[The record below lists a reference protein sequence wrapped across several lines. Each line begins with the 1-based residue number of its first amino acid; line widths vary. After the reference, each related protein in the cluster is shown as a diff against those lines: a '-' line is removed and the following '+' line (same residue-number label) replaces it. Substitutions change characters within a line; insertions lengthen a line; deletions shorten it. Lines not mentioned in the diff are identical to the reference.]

1 MARVQGTAGSCSS
14 VEEKR
19 PAAPHVREVLARVVA
34 SLAVAVVAP
43 AVLLWAMLAFFNV
56 SSAVVAALVWMVG
69 VMTWRGATGRPVS
82 GLLLLT
88 LGILAL
94 KTAFTLA
101 TGNTFVYFAQPVLVD
116 TTVAGIFL
124 ASLWWDRPAIAR
136 LAPEFYPM
144 DAEVAGRPE
153 VRAHMRRLTLMW
165 GLVILVKGSITLWL
179 LETLSP
185 VNFVLIKGGAVM
197 TLTVTAALVTVAWS
211 VIVGRREGLLTPR

>member
-1 MARVQGTAGSCSS
+1 
-14 VEEKR
+14 
-19 PAAPHVREVLARVVA
+19 
-34 SLAVAVVAP
+34 
-43 AVLLWAMLAFFNV
+43 MLALSNV
-56 SSAVVAALVWMVG
+56 SAAVVAALVWAVG
-69 VMTWRGATGRPVS
+69 AMTWRWATGRPVS

-116 TTVAGIFL
+116 LTVAGIFL
-124 ASLWWDRPAIAR
+124 ASLWSARPAIAR

-144 DAEVAGRPE
+144 DAEVAGRPG
-153 VRAHMRRLTLMW
+153 VRAHFRRLTLMW

-197 TLTVTAALVTVAWS
+197 TLTLTAALVTVAWS
-211 VIVGRREGLLTPR
+211 VIVGRREGLLTPK

>member
-1 MARVQGTAGSCSS
+1 M
-14 VEEKR
+14 
-19 PAAPHVREVLARVVA
+19 REVIARVVS
-34 SLAVAVVAP
+34 SLGIAVVAP

-56 SSAVVAALVWMVG
+56 SAAVVAALVWMVG
-69 VMTWRGATGRPVS
+69 VMTWRWATGRPVS

-88 LGILAL
+88 LGILVV

-116 TTVAGIFL
+116 ITVAGIFL
-124 ASLWWDRPAIAR
+124 VSLWSARPAIAR

-144 DAEVAGRPE
+144 DAEVAARPE
-153 VRAHMRRLTLMW
+153 VRAHLRRLTLMW

-185 VNFVLIKGGAVM
+185 VNFVLIKSGAVM
-197 TLTVTAALVTVAWS
+197 TLTLTAALVTVAWS
-211 VIVGRREGLLTPR
+211 LIVGRREGLLTPR

>member
-1 MARVQGTAGSCSS
+1 MARVHGTTGSCSS
-14 VEEKR
+14 VVER
-19 PAAPHVREVLARVVA
+19 PPAAPHVSEVIARVVT
-34 SLAVAVVAP
+34 SLGIAVVAP
-43 AVLLWAMLAFFNV
+43 AVLLWAMLTFFNV

-116 TTVAGIFL
+116 ITVAGIFL
-124 ASLWWDRPAIAR
+124 ASLWWDRPAVAR

-144 DAEVAGRPE
+144 DAEVAGRLE
-153 VRAHMRRLTLMW
+153 VRTHFRRLTLMW
-165 GLVILVKGSITLWL
+165 GVVILAKGSITLWL

-197 TLTVTAALVTVAWS
+197 TLTVTAALVKVAWS
-211 VIVGRREGLLTPR
+211 VIVGRREGLLSPR

>member
-1 MARVQGTAGSCSS
+1 
-14 VEEKR
+14 
-19 PAAPHVREVLARVVA
+19 
-34 SLAVAVVAP
+34 
-43 AVLLWAMLAFFNV
+43 MLTFFNV

-116 TTVAGIFL
+116 VTVAGIFL

-144 DAEVAGRPE
+144 EPEVAGRPE
-153 VRAHMRRLTLMW
+153 VRAHLRRLTLMW

-179 LETLSP
+179 LQTLSP

-197 TLTVTAALVTVAWS
+197 TLTVAATLVTVAWS

>member
-1 MARVQGTAGSCSS
+1 MARVQGVPGSCSS
-14 VEEKR
+14 VVEK
-19 PAAPHVREVLARVVA
+19 PPPAPHVSEVIARVVT
-34 SLAVAVVAP
+34 SLGIAVVAP

-56 SSAVVAALVWMVG
+56 SAAVVAALVWMVG
-69 VMTWRGATGRPVS
+69 VMTWRWATERPVS

-88 LGILAL
+88 LGILVL
-94 KTAFTLA
+94 KTGFTLA

-116 TTVAGIFL
+116 ITVAGIFL
-124 ASLWWDRPAIAR
+124 VSLWSARPAIAR

-144 DAEVAGRPE
+144 DAEVAARPQ
-153 VRAHMRRLTLMW
+153 VRAHLRRLTLMW

-197 TLTVTAALVTVAWS
+197 TLTLTAALVTVAWS

>member
-1 MARVQGTAGSCSS
+1 MARVHGTTGNGPSA
-14 VEEKR
+14 VEER
-19 PAAPHVREVLARVVA
+19 QPGPHVREVIARVA
-34 SLAVAVVAP
+34 SSLGIAVVAP

-56 SSAVVAALVWMVG
+56 PAGVVAALCWMVAAT
-69 VMTWRGATGRPVS
+69 TWRWATGRPVS

-116 TTVAGIFL
+116 VTVAGIFL
-124 ASLWWDRPAIAR
+124 ASLWSARPAIAR

-144 DAEVAGRPE
+144 NAEVAARPE
-153 VRAHMRRLTLMW
+153 VRAHLRRLTLMW

-185 VNFVLIKGGAVM
+185 VNFVLIKGGAIM
-197 TLTVTAALVTVAWS
+197 SLTLTAALVTIAWS
-211 VIVGRREGLLTPR
+211 VVVGRREGLLTPK